1 MKLYLSLG
9 SNLGNKEENIEQ
21 AIAMINSKIGS
32 VVRRSNLY
40 TTEPVGFVSDNNF
53 VNAVVE
59 VSTKLP
65 VYRVLKITQRIEKSL
80 GRRHKSKNG
89 IYSDRSIDIDIL
101 TYGNLTI
108 RSARL
113 TIPHP
118 RMKERSFVMIPL
130 AEIKGIK

>member
-21 AIAMINSKIGS
+21 AIALINSKIGS
-32 VVRRSNLY
+32 VVRRSSLY

-65 VYRVLKITQRIEKSL
+65 VYRVLKITQRIEKRL

-89 IYSDRSIDIDIL
+89 IYSDRTIDIDIL
-101 TYGNLTI
+101 MYGNFTI
-108 RSARL
+108 RSTRL
-113 TIPHP
+113 TLPHP
-118 RMKERSFVMIPL
+118 RMKERSFVMLPL
-130 AEIKGIK
+130 MEIRGIK